1 MKART
6 KARTFEELIKEL
18 DNQKKAVIKQF
29 LEKHTIMQIE
39 AVGFFN
45 NETKARRVAE
55 ALEKLGYTVMSSRR
69 LY

>member
-6 KARTFEELIKEL
+6 LEELVREVE
-18 DNQKKAVIKQF
+18 NQEKAVIKQF

-45 NETKARRVAE
+45 NETKARKIAE
-55 ALEKLGYTVMSSRR
+55 ALEKLGFTVMLSRR